1 MEVTG
6 RNNFIRTGESSDLVF
21 WNLRFT
27 EFEQEMISL

>member
-6 RNNFIRTGESSDLVF
+6 RNNFIRTGESDLVF